1 MDKIKYL
8 LIFIGF
14 RMFNFHS
21 FIFGAIS
28 GIYVA
33 QSYDIPNIK
42 QYGDKLITYIKSIE
56 KKDD

>member
-14 RMFNFHS
+14 RMINFPS
-21 FIFGAIS
+21 FLLGAVS
-28 GIYVA
+28 GIYAA
-33 QSYDIPNIK
+33 QSYNIPSIK
-42 QYGDKLITYIKSIE
+42 QYGDQFVEYLKSIE

>member
-14 RMFNFHS
+14 RMINFPS
-21 FIFGAIS
+21 FLLGAVS

-33 QSYDIPNIK
+33 QSYDIPSIK
-42 QYGDKLITYIKSIE
+42 QYGDKFVDYLKSIE

>member
-14 RMFNFHS
+14 RMINFPS
-21 FIFGAIS
+21 FLLGALS
-28 GIYVA
+28 GVYVA
-33 QSYDIPNIK
+33 QSYEIPSIK
-42 QYGDKLITYIKSIE
+42 QYGDKFIQYVKSIE